1 MKKKVRGLPGDYLE
15 TYLLA
20 SLLSS
25 HDWNLRFLGGGYED
39 SKFSRK
45 FEQESEIEK
54 SPISHSV
61 LLGSNRPIGRKL
73 QEGRKKVRPSWSPGT
88 SSSPSL
94 ASFRQLQALGV
105 DREPPRTPVED
116 SPRGSPLSTTCEAS
130 RQCPRDT

>member
-73 QEGRKKVRPSWSPGT
+73 QEVGGKAVPVTRDFVLAESRLVPTAPSP
-88 SSSPSL
+88 
-94 ASFRQLQALGV
+94 RH
-105 DREPPRTPVED
+105 RPRT
-116 SPRGSPLSTTCEAS
+116 SPELRSRTRLEGAPSSTTCEAS
-130 RQCPRDT
+130 RQCPGDT